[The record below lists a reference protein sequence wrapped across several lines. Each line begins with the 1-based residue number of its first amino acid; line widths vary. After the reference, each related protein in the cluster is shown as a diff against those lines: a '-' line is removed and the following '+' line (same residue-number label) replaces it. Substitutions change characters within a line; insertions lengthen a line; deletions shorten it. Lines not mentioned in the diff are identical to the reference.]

1 MNIPKY
7 PSNIKPC
14 SILYNYKTHIL
25 TSYIYIVDLQTQN
38 NQNVLFSIH
47 YYHKQ
52 SVNTIIAY
60 IQYIIN
66 THFKAGSSTPR
77 CHTFVTCLGTSN
89 SA

>member
-1 MNIPKY
+1 M
-7 PSNIKPC
+7 
-14 SILYNYKTHIL
+14 

-38 NQNVLFSIH
+38 NKNVLFSIH

-66 THFKAGSSTPR
+66 THFKARSSTPR
-77 CHTFVTCLGTSN
+77 CHAFVTCLGQAIQHRDLLHAFHFEMGPKFSPVKRL
-89 SA
+89 

>member
-1 MNIPKY
+1 M
-7 PSNIKPC
+7 
-14 SILYNYKTHIL
+14 
-25 TSYIYIVDLQTQN
+25 VDLQTQN

-66 THFKAGSSTPR
+66 TYFKARSSTPR
-77 CHTFVTCLGTSN
+77 CHAFVTCLGTTN